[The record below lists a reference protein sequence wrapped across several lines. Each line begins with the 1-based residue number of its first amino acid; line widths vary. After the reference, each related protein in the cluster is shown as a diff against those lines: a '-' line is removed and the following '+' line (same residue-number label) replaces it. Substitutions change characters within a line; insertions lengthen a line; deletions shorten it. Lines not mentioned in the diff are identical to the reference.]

1 MSRET
6 APKGCHRGQNADTL
20 VLVRRL
26 LVMVAVALAAA
37 GCDNGGLLKVESTNL
52 DGGTD
57 AGVPVVLGP
66 GSYDFVNSG
75 NVAANGKYKLVF
87 TMGQATPNQAPATGK
102 NGALNG
108 GLVGATETK

>member
-1 MSRET
+1 VS
-6 APKGCHRGQNADTL
+6 AAAALKGCHRGQNTGTL
-20 VLVRRL
+20 VFVRRF
-26 LVMVAVALAAA
+26 LVMLAVAFAAA
-37 GCDNGGLLKVESTNL
+37 GCDTGGLLKVESTNL

-75 NVAANGKYKLVF
+75 NTASNGKYKLVF
-87 TMGQATPNQAPATGK
+87 TMGQATPNQSPATGK
-102 NGALNG
+102 NGTLNG